1 MQFLVEEIDNASE
14 RTDFLHV
21 TNWSN
26 IDSALE
32 LIHIVG
38 THVSGQSKLESKFSN
53 IIILVLGQP
62 RLEVWFPSDIRFIY
76 EQYTTS

>member
-1 MQFLVEEIDNASE
+1 
-14 RTDFLHV
+14 
-21 TNWSN
+21 
-26 IDSALE
+26 
-32 LIHIVG
+32 
-38 THVSGQSKLESKFSN
+38 LESKFSN